1 MSYRFIALLACL
13 FVGAF
18 SPGRLFATVDGALSG
33 TVLDDKGIAVPDAK
47 VTITGNGVEKDLT
60 TSATGTYQVFPL
72 TLGEY
77 QVSVQADG
85 FNPYTGKVAL
95 SGNST
100 LDIQL
105 VPSTGNEMQMT
116 VTAKR
121 HLVTAAPASSR
132 DLDSSDIEQLPEGA
146 TTSLPRLLYTTTA
159 GFVEGDF
166 GQVFTR
172 GNHANLQ
179 YQIDGIQLPDSVGG
193 SFGEAFTPVN
203 IDHMEIL
210 TGGLQPEFGNRMAG
224 VVNIV
229 TKSGST
235 EPGGE
240 IGLDYGSYNQTSSF
254 ANYGGADASGAF
266 HYFLSANAF
275 STDRGLDTPA
285 PADINNDQNGGSEQA
300 IHDKSYGSDGF
311 LKLDYV
317 ADNADKLVLIAFSE
331 NKFYQIPDYDSSFD
345 PGGSNFAY
353 FQGLTDVYMNGP
365 FNYVPSSTN
374 DTQSEANKYV
384 EFSWKHTFDENSFI
398 QISPYWKESN
408 LIFTNDPANDLA
420 AANNNALAA
429 LLGGITESS
438 FSENRTSENYGGQVD
453 YTWHADSD
461 NLIKVGGQ
469 FLLTQSSGPVSVIE
483 ATNPGDGSGVS
494 QIASSDDSSDTGY
507 QEGLYVQDELTL
519 AKGMVLSGG
528 VRFDAIQFVFSDTT
542 SNDSLV
548 EPRIGLSL
556 LPTDTTKVHFFYG
569 KLFMPAPPEDL
580 RDTFSA
586 FSGGTTLA
594 PYDIKAEKDDYFEA
608 GVDQQVGNQ
617 LFTLTGYYKSAVD
630 MLDETQ
636 LLNTA
641 IAQPYNFSTGYAY
654 GVEFA
659 TRGKLDK
666 DWSDFANYSY
676 EIAEGEGIN
685 GGLFAF
691 DPADAQAQETAGY
704 QFLDHCQIH
713 TANGGFT
720 YNPGDVWLT
729 AEGLFGGGLSTGPG
743 NSLRL
748 PSHFTADLTLGYAF
762 KKDSGL
768 SGMKASVDVL
778 NVFDNPYTIFID
790 NGYNGNHY
798 ENGREFIFHLDKE
811 I

>member
-235 EPGGE
+235 EPGGKSAWTT
-240 IGLDYGSYNQTSSF
+240 GLITRLLLSPTTAGRTPPVPFITSCRPMLSRPT
-254 ANYGGADASGAF
+254 GGWTPRR
-266 HYFLSANAF
+266 LPT
-275 STDRGLDTPA
+275 STTTRTG
-285 PADINNDQNGGSEQA
+285 
-300 IHDKSYGSDGF
+300 
-311 LKLDYV
+311 
-317 ADNADKLVLIAFSE
+317 
-331 NKFYQIPDYDSSFD
+331 
-345 PGGSNFAY
+345 
-353 FQGLTDVYMNGP
+353 
-365 FNYVPSSTN
+365 
-374 DTQSEANKYV
+374 
-384 EFSWKHTFDENSFI
+384 
-398 QISPYWKESN
+398 
-408 LIFTNDPANDLA
+408 
-420 AANNNALAA
+420 AANRPSTTRATA
-429 LLGGITESS
+429 
-438 FSENRTSENYGGQVD
+438 RT
-453 YTWHADSD
+453 DS
-461 NLIKVGGQ
+461 
-469 FLLTQSSGPVSVIE
+469 
-483 ATNPGDGSGVS
+483 
-494 QIASSDDSSDTGY
+494 
-507 QEGLYVQDELTL
+507 
-519 AKGMVLSGG
+519 
-528 VRFDAIQFVFSDTT
+528 
-542 SNDSLV
+542 
-548 EPRIGLSL
+548 
-556 LPTDTTKVHFFYG
+556 
-569 KLFMPAPPEDL
+569 
-580 RDTFSA
+580 
-586 FSGGTTLA
+586 
-594 PYDIKAEKDDYFEA
+594 
-608 GVDQQVGNQ
+608 
-617 LFTLTGYYKSAVD
+617 
-630 MLDETQ
+630 
-636 LLNTA
+636 
-641 IAQPYNFSTGYAY
+641 
-654 GVEFA
+654 
-659 TRGKLDK
+659 
-666 DWSDFANYSY
+666 
-676 EIAEGEGIN
+676 
-685 GGLFAF
+685 
-691 DPADAQAQETAGY
+691 
-704 QFLDHCQIH
+704 
-713 TANGGFT
+713 
-720 YNPGDVWLT
+720 
-729 AEGLFGGGLSTGPG
+729 
-743 NSLRL
+743 
-748 PSHFTADLTLGYAF
+748 
-762 KKDSGL
+762 
-768 SGMKASVDVL
+768 
-778 NVFDNPYTIFID
+778 
-790 NGYNGNHY
+790 
-798 ENGREFIFHLDKE
+798 
-811 I
+811 